1 MRISE
6 LSRRSGVAR
15 ETIHFYLRE
24 GLLPK
29 PKKGGQTIAFYGEEH
44 VERLALIRRMREKY
58 LPLSVIRRLLDAPMA
73 ADERDVDA
81 LAEVLDIIPTAP
93 AGGRPPS
100 DEARREAQARSLL
113 GPVRVATDDA
123 AERRVL
129 AAIDEALA
137 FEGGARALTLAD
149 LEVCARDLTGMV
161 AREAGAFFE
170 LVLASGEVGG
180 SIAALRAG
188 RGAVARFIAAYRDL
202 MMRRAVEDL
211 IGAIQRGA
219 DAVARTAWVPLSAA
233 REEELGAPAR
243 ARELENAVRTAPDDE
258 LGQRAALYVRHL
270 FARGRAAE
278 LAALPPHVV
287 ASLPPREAVLRAFG
301 VQQSDRSAAALRD
314 LERRAAGAS
323 TSPLAQVLIAEAAIA
338 RALRRR
344 EPGESVLAEAVPA
357 LHRLVVADP
366 DAETDA
372 WAASL
377 AWFHR
382 GRLELALPSV
392 LCRGSRGVAA
402 VERALELARGGGGA
416 GLEAAARARLE
427 LNAHLALARHR
438 AAENDPIG
446 ARAALE
452 AAVEEDPG
460 GPVALVAAAELAEID
475 KGPASARPT

>member
-6 LSRRSGVAR
+6 LSQRSGVAR

-29 PKKGGQTIAFYGEEH
+29 PKKGGQTVAFYGEEH

-58 LPLSVIRRLLDAPMA
+58 LPLSVIRKLLDAPMA

-81 LAEVLDIIPTAP
+81 LAEVLDILPTAP
-93 AGGRPPS
+93 PGGRPPS
-100 DEARREAQARSLL
+100 EEARREAASRNLL

-129 AAIDEALA
+129 AAVEEALA

-170 LVLASGEVGG
+170 LVLASGEVSP

-188 RGAVARFIAAYRDL
+188 RGTVARFIAAYRDL

-233 REEELGAPAR
+233 REDELGATAR
-243 ARELENAVRTAPDDE
+243 ARELENAVRTAGAEE
-258 LGQRAALYVRHL
+258 LSERAARYVRHL
-270 FARGRAAE
+270 FARGRAFELAE
-278 LAALPPHVV
+278 LAPSVV

-301 VQQSDRSAAALRD
+301 VQQSDRSAGSLRE
-314 LERRAAGAS
+314 LERRAAAAPAS
-323 TSPLAQVLIAEAAIA
+323 ALAQVLVAEAAIA

-344 EPGESVLAEAVPA
+344 DPGESVLAEAVPA

-366 DAETDA
+366 EAEPEA

-392 LCRGSRGVAA
+392 LGRGARGVAA
-402 VERALELARGGGGA
+402 VERALELARSGSGA

-438 AAENDPIG
+438 ASQGDPIG

-460 GPVALVAAAELAEID
+460 GPVALVVDAALAEID
-475 KGPASARPT
+475 KGPSSARS